1 MHTVEP
7 AALPLPSDAPLLAA
21 ARLGDAEAIAELY
34 SRHRTPMTA
43 VATRHAF
50 HDYSA
55 QDLVSEAF
63 ARMLRALA
71 NGRGPT
77 DNAMAY
83 LAVSVRNLS
92 ARHGRRTSHR
102 HAPAL
107 ASDELLQGVPDP
119 RPGVEH
125 GLLTE
130 ESAHRL
136 RAALAVLPPRWRDV
150 LLLTQVEGLGVS
162 EAARHLGI
170 SPQACSALA
179 YRTRRAL
186 RAAYLAGV
194 ESDDEVAVA

>member
-1 MHTVEP
+1 MQTLTP
-7 AALPLPSDAPLLAA
+7 TALPTLSDASLLTA
-21 ARLGDAEAIAELY
+21 ARLGDPEAIAELY
-34 SRHRTPMTA
+34 SRHRSAMTA
-43 VATRHAF
+43 VANRHAF
-50 HDYSA
+50 HDYPA

-77 DNAMAY
+77 DHAMAY
-83 LAVSVRNLS
+83 LAVSIRNLS

-107 ASDELLQGVPDP
+107 ASDELLHGVPDP

-130 ESAHRL
+130 ERGRQL
-136 RAALAVLPPRWRDV
+136 RTALAALPPRWREV
-150 LLLTQVEGLGVS
+150 LLLTQVEGLGVAD
-162 EAARHLGI
+162 AAGRLGI

-179 YRTRRAL
+179 YRARRAL
-186 RAAYLAGV
+186 RAAYLDAAEGS
-194 ESDDEVAVA
+194 EGAAVA